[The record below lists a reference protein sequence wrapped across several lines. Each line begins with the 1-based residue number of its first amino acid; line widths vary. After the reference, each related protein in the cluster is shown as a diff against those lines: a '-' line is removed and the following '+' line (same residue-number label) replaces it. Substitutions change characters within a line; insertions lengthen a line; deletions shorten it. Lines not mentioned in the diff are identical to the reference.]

1 MKIKTRFAP
10 SPTGYLHV
18 GGARTALY
26 SWLFARNHG
35 GEFVLRI
42 EDTDLERSTPEA
54 IEASMDGMNWLNLQW
69 DEGPYYQTKRF
80 DRYNNVI
87 DEMLEAGTAYKCYC
101 SKERLE
107 ALREEQMANG
117 EKPRYD
123 GRCRHSH
130 EHHADDEPCVV
141 RFANPQEGS
150 VIFDDQIR
158 GPIEF
163 SNQELDDLI
172 IRRTDGSPTYN
183 FCVVVDDWDMAIT
196 HVIRGED
203 HINNTPRQ
211 INILKALNAPV
222 PVYAHVSMINGDD
235 GKKLSKRHGAVSVM
249 QYRDDGYLPEALLN
263 YLVRLGWSHGD
274 QEIFTREE
282 MIEFFSLGAVS
293 KSASAFNTDKLLW
306 LNHHYINTL
315 PAEYVATHL
324 QWHIEQEN
332 IDTRNGPQLA
342 ELVKLLGERCKTLK
356 EIAQSCRYFYEE
368 FAEFD
373 ADAAKKHLR
382 PVARQPLE
390 VVRDKLAAI
399 SDWTA
404 ENVHHA
410 IQATADELEVGMG
423 KVGMPLRVAVT
434 GAGQSPA
441 LDVTVHAIGKSR
453 SVERINKALAF
464 IAEREGQAS
473 CRGRRRYNGRI
484 YSCRFFCLLRR
495 AGDAEAGKKTAN
507 PFPGQQVAEMQLIC
521 RSHQLQGICDL
532 PPDRDR
538 LIDQVSAWR
547 FREMIVAKQMASGGN
562 VSQKLTHRLV
572 DDHQSRSSPFN
583 AGYRFCAP
591 FLLPNP
597 AIDRLSGQPQAVG
610 KLCGRHFIF

>member
-54 IEASMDGMNWLNLQW
+54 IEAIMDGMNWLSLEW

-80 DRYNNVI
+80 DRYNAVI
-87 DEMLEAGTAYKCYC
+87 DQMLEEGTAYKCYC

-107 ALREEQMANG
+107 ALREEQMAKG

-150 VIFDDQIR
+150 VVFDDQIR

-183 FCVVVDDWDMAIT
+183 FCVVVDDWDMEIT

-211 INILKALNAPV
+211 INILKALKAPV

-282 MIEFFSLGAVS
+282 MIKYFTLNAVS

-306 LNHHYINTL
+306 LNHHYINAL
-315 PAEYVATHL
+315 PPEYVATHL

-342 ELVKLLGERCKTLK
+342 DLVKLLGERCKTLK
-356 EIAQSCRYFYEE
+356 EMAQSCRYFYED

-399 SDWTA
+399 TDWTA

-434 GAGQSPA
+434 GVGQSPA
-441 LDVTVHAIGKSR
+441 LDVTVHAIGKTR
-453 SVERINKALAF
+453 SIERINKALAF
-464 IAEREGQAS
+464 IAERE
-473 CRGRRRYNGRI
+473 N
-484 YSCRFFCLLRR
+484 
-495 AGDAEAGKKTAN
+495 
-507 PFPGQQVAEMQLIC
+507 QQ
-521 RSHQLQGICDL
+521 
-532 PPDRDR
+532 
-538 LIDQVSAWR
+538 
-547 FREMIVAKQMASGGN
+547 
-562 VSQKLTHRLV
+562 
-572 DDHQSRSSPFN
+572 
-583 AGYRFCAP
+583 
-591 FLLPNP
+591 
-597 AIDRLSGQPQAVG
+597 
-610 KLCGRHFIF
+610 

>member
-54 IEASMDGMNWLNLQW
+54 IEAIMDGMNWLSLEW

-80 DRYNNVI
+80 DRYNAVI
-87 DEMLEAGTAYKCYC
+87 DQMLEEGTAYKCYC

-107 ALREEQMANG
+107 ALREEQMAKG

-150 VIFDDQIR
+150 VVFDDQIR

-183 FCVVVDDWDMAIT
+183 FCVVVDDWDMEIT

-211 INILKALNAPV
+211 INILKALKAPV

-282 MIEFFSLGAVS
+282 MIKYFTLNAVS

-306 LNHHYINTL
+306 LNHHYINAL
-315 PAEYVATHL
+315 PPEYVATHL

-342 ELVKLLGERCKTLK
+342 DLVKLLGERCKTLK
-356 EIAQSCRYFYEE
+356 EMAQSCRYFYED

-399 SDWTA
+399 TDWT
-404 ENVHHA
+404 
-410 IQATADELEVGMG
+410 
-423 KVGMPLRVAVT
+423 
-434 GAGQSPA
+434 
-441 LDVTVHAIGKSR
+441 
-453 SVERINKALAF
+453 
-464 IAEREGQAS
+464 
-473 CRGRRRYNGRI
+473 
-484 YSCRFFCLLRR
+484 
-495 AGDAEAGKKTAN
+495 
-507 PFPGQQVAEMQLIC
+507 
-521 RSHQLQGICDL
+521 
-532 PPDRDR
+532 
-538 LIDQVSAWR
+538 
-547 FREMIVAKQMASGGN
+547 
-562 VSQKLTHRLV
+562 
-572 DDHQSRSSPFN
+572 
-583 AGYRFCAP
+583 
-591 FLLPNP
+591 
-597 AIDRLSGQPQAVG
+597 
-610 KLCGRHFIF
+610 

>member
-54 IEASMDGMNWLNLQW
+54 IEAIMDGMNWLSLEW

-80 DRYNNVI
+80 DRYNAVI
-87 DEMLEAGTAYKCYC
+87 DQMLEEGTAYKCYC

-107 ALREEQMANG
+107 ALREEQMAKG

-150 VIFDDQIR
+150 VVFDDQIR

-183 FCVVVDDWDMAIT
+183 FCVVVDDWDMEIT

-211 INILKALNAPV
+211 INILKALKAPV

-282 MIEFFSLGAVS
+282 MIKYFTLNAVS

-306 LNHHYINTL
+306 LNHHYINAL
-315 PAEYVATHL
+315 PPEYVATHL

-342 ELVKLLGERCKTLK
+342 DLVKLLGERCKTLK
-356 EIAQSCRYFYEE
+356 EMAQSCRYFYED

-399 SDWTA
+399 TGWTA

-434 GAGQSPA
+434 GAGQSPT
-441 LDVTVHAIGKSR
+441 LDVTVHAIGKTR
-453 SVERINKALAF
+453 SIERINKALDF
-464 IAEREGQAS
+464 IAERE
-473 CRGRRRYNGRI
+473 N
-484 YSCRFFCLLRR
+484 
-495 AGDAEAGKKTAN
+495 
-507 PFPGQQVAEMQLIC
+507 QQ
-521 RSHQLQGICDL
+521 
-532 PPDRDR
+532 
-538 LIDQVSAWR
+538 
-547 FREMIVAKQMASGGN
+547 
-562 VSQKLTHRLV
+562 
-572 DDHQSRSSPFN
+572 
-583 AGYRFCAP
+583 
-591 FLLPNP
+591 
-597 AIDRLSGQPQAVG
+597 
-610 KLCGRHFIF
+610 

>member
-26 SWLFARNHG
+26 SWLFARHNK

-54 IEASMDGMNWLNLQW
+54 IEAIMDGMNWLNLEW
-69 DEGPYYQTKRF
+69 DEGPYFQTKRF
-80 DRYNNVI
+80 DRYNAVI
-87 DEMLEAGTAYKCYC
+87 DEMLVAGTAYKCYC
-101 SKERLE
+101 SKERLD

-123 GRCRHSH
+123 GRCRHDHS
-130 EHHADDEPCVV
+130 EHAADEPCVV
-141 RFANPQEGS
+141 RFANPQDGS

-183 FCVVVDDWDMAIT
+183 FCVVVDDWDMEIT

-263 YLVRLGWSHGD
+263 YLVRLGWAHGD
-274 QEIFTREE
+274 QEIFSREE
-282 MIEFFSLGAVS
+282 MIDLFALNSVS

-306 LNHHYINTL
+306 LNHHYINTMQ
-315 PAEYVATHL
+315 PEYVATYL
-324 QWHIEQEN
+324 QWHIEQAN
-332 IDTRNGPQLA
+332 IDTRTGPELA

-356 EIAQSCRYFYEE
+356 EIAENCRYFYEE
-368 FAEFD
+368 FDEFD

-390 VVRDKLAAI
+390 VVRDKLAALT
-399 SDWTA
+399 DWTA

-434 GAGQSPA
+434 GAGQSPG

-453 SVERINKALAF
+453 SVARINKALDF
-464 IAEREGQAS
+464 IAVRES
-473 CRGRRRYNGRI
+473 
-484 YSCRFFCLLRR
+484 
-495 AGDAEAGKKTAN
+495 
-507 PFPGQQVAEMQLIC
+507 QQ
-521 RSHQLQGICDL
+521 
-532 PPDRDR
+532 
-538 LIDQVSAWR
+538 
-547 FREMIVAKQMASGGN
+547 
-562 VSQKLTHRLV
+562 
-572 DDHQSRSSPFN
+572 
-583 AGYRFCAP
+583 
-591 FLLPNP
+591 
-597 AIDRLSGQPQAVG
+597 
-610 KLCGRHFIF
+610 